1 LDAQIIGVST
11 DSIDTHNEF
20 AEKNMIGFPL
30 VSDDDESIKK
40 LYGRG
45 RITYLIDKSGIIRF
59 VKKGVPENTEFMEQ
73 LRKFQ

>member
-11 DSIDTHNEF
+11 DSMETHREFTDKNGID
-20 AEKNMIGFPL
+20 FPL
-30 VSDDDESIKK
+30 ISDDDKTIKK

-59 VKKGVPENTEFMEQ
+59 VQKGVPKNEEFLNQ
-73 LRKFQ
+73 LKQLK